1 MVNEK
6 ATKFRETRDEWNK
19 KSKTHS
25 TARNE
30 LNAEVKEAPFK
41 LRTADIR
48 EQMNEI
54 VRDKKVI
61 RQDANKKVKEVKSR
75 IEALRGPTEQ
85 ITEASEAND
94 LSPHQL
100 KRELERLKENLNK
113 EDILAKMKKGHEAY
127 ERN

>member
-1 MVNEK
+1 MTEINQVLEQKKNMVNEK

-30 LNAEVKEAPFK
+30 LNAEVKE
-41 LRTADIR
+41 LIVQVREQRDIR

-75 IEALRGPTEQ
+75 IEASRGPTEPDNNRGKRGQ
-85 ITEASEAND
+85 RPVTS
-94 LSPHQL
+94 HQL
-100 KRELERLKENLNK
+100 KRELERL
-113 EDILAKMKKGHEAY
+113 
-127 ERN
+127 ER